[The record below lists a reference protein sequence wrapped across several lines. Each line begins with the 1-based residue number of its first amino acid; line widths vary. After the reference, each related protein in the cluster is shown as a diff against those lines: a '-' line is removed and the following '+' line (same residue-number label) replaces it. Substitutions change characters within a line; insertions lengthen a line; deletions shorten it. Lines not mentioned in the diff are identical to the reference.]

1 MNIECKGWI
10 ETDDGQWMRANGNN
24 EYEMVQM
31 ICVNLTEKDRAAGEH
46 EYVICHVSANM
57 DDLSEEDIK
66 NCLEPYGYMTDSIR
80 EIYGDDAGR
89 IIAECYLE
97 DNMWSSGCSIGEADS
112 YDEAAKIAEK
122 WMEEH

>member
-10 ETDDGQWMRANGNN
+10 ETDDGHWMRDNGNN

-31 ICVNLTEKDRAAGEH
+31 TCVNLTEKDRAAGEH
-46 EYVICHVSANM
+46 EYVICH
-57 DDLSEEDIK
+57 
-66 NCLEPYGYMTDSIR
+66 
-80 EIYGDDAGR
+80 
-89 IIAECYLE
+89 
-97 DNMWSSGCSIGEADS
+97 MWSSGCSIGEADS

>member
-10 ETDDGQWMRANGNN
+10 ETDDGQWMRDNGNN
-24 EYEMVQM
+24 EYEMVQ
-31 ICVNLTEKDRAAGEH
+31 ITYVNLTENDRAAVEH

-57 DDLSEEDIK
+57 DDWSEEDIE

-122 WMEEH
+122 